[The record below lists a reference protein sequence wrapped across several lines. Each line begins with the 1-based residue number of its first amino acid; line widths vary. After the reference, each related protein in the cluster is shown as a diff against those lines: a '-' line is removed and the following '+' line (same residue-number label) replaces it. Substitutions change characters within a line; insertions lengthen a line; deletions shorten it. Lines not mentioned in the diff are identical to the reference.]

1 MSIRG
6 IKFIYSV
13 GEPVLCF
20 EPDPTKARVL
30 YDAKILDT
38 DVTHSKHGQRI
49 PAYHI
54 HFQGWN
60 NSWDRVVAENSIL
73 ENTQENRIL
82 MKQLSDATRRFS
94 SNKSRNKHID
104 AILRRTFK
112 GRSPL
117 AESDDDQQNVSDE
130 EDDDLEE
137 ESGDEEEA
145 NGRIDDDDEIENGVQ
160 NGEHDEDDDSQSLE
174 GSEISGK
181 SNKSEDRKKKLL
193 LEFEIPEVLKEELE
207 KDYLSINRDDMLVS
221 LPAEHNVINILESF
235 VKTFCVNL
243 MCGTPGKPRYL
254 DKEGNNIPFEKNIH
268 LCKELVDGLR
278 ICFDYTLP
286 LVLLYDN
293 ERQQYSKLQTTYK
306 NKGETKTS
314 MQSPGRPPGRG
325 RPSKHHTAASSCNG
339 EPSPKL
345 PKLSPKIFK
354 KEKIDFTQEEEITP
368 RRLTRQS
375 IHEVVKK
382 DTDKVSGTESS
393 SADDNERDIDK
404 KSDSVTSS
412 HKRGRKRRKSS
423 GNKDLTELK
432 EEEIPPEKPGPSK
445 RRGDRPPPLLLP
457 SAVSGQDKTQESTG
471 SNESSDSN
479 TAANREDVIN
489 SVLSWQ
495 LLPPEAYQTYA
506 PSLVYGA
513 QHLLRIFVKMP
524 DLIMSMDMSE
534 SKVQAL
540 VSLLEHFLDYLTER
554 RTELFT
560 SSSYKSA

>member
-38 DVTHSKHGQRI
+38 EVTHNKHGQRI

-73 ENTQENRIL
+73 ENTEENRIL

-104 AILRRTFK
+104 AILKRTFK

-117 AESDDDQQNVSDE
+117 AESDDDHQNVSDE

-137 ESGDEEEA
+137 ESGDEEEE
-145 NGRIDDDDEIENGVQ
+145 NGRIEDDGIENGVQ
-160 NGEHDEDDDSQSLE
+160 NGEHDEDDSQSLE

-221 LPAEHNVINILESF
+221 LPTEHNVINILESF

-293 ERQQYSKLQTTYK
+293 ERQQYNKLQTTYK
-306 NKGETKTS
+306 YKGETKTS

-325 RPSKHHTAASSCNG
+325 RPPKHHTAASSSFNG

-404 KSDSVTSS
+404 KSDSVASS

-432 EEEIPPEKPGPSK
+432 EEEIPPERPGPST

-479 TAANREDVIN
+479 TAANREEVIN

-495 LLPPEAYQTYA
+495 LLPPEAYHTYA

-560 SSSYKSA
+560 AASYKSA